1 MTNDGKTA
9 HIRVKR
15 VDQPT
20 VTEVRTWGAHERLTI
35 KRRDKAGPSGGAG
48 EV

>member
-1 MTNDGKTA
+1 MTNGGKTA

-20 VTEVRTWGAHERLTI
+20 VADTRTWGAHERITV
-35 KRRDKAGPSGGAG
+35 KRS
-48 EV
+48 